1 VSREDVEGSSIGN
14 EGTLRSYLRSAFIG
28 GFALGVLGFLVD
40 WGRSLPPPEVPW
52 HGPELGVFYVC
63 LLIGIFGGL
72 LGNHITRKRQGG
84 GR

>member
-1 VSREDVEGSSIGN
+1 VSREDVESSPTKN
-14 EGTLRSYLRSAFIG
+14 ERTLRSYLKSAFIG
-28 GFALGVLGFLVD
+28 GFALGTLGFLID
-40 WGRSLPPPEVPW
+40 WRRSLPPPEVPW